1 MSKSAL
7 FVVFFALATGLAST
21 AQAGG
26 GTIQGVVLYKGKAPA
41 RAPIDRKSDA
51 FCAKTKMLSEKLVV
65 NDGKLQDVHVGIKS
79 GKAGKHKA
87 PSSPVVVTQKACMYR
102 PRVVGIM
109 AGQAL
114 SITNGDQT
122 MHNVHVYVGKQTWL
136 NRGQPAGAKAIR
148 SDAAEAGDVMTFKC
162 DVHPWM
168 RAYAVVTD
176 HPYFDVTG
184 NSGAF
189 TIKDVPPG
197 RYTLEAYHPE
207 LGKKKKRVTVEA
219 GKTVKVEISFK

>member
-1 MSKSAL
+1 MRKTS
-7 FVVFFALATGLAST
+7 FVAVIVTLLAASV
-21 AQAGG
+21 AHAGG
-26 GTIQGVVLYKGKAPA
+26 GTIKGAVLFQGKAPA
-41 RAPIDRKSDA
+41 RTALDRKSDA
-51 FCAKTKMLSEKLVV
+51 FCAKTKVLSEKVIV
-65 NDGKLQDVHVGIKS
+65 NGGKLQDVHVGIKS
-79 GKAGKHKA
+79 GKAGKHSA
-87 PSSPVVVTQKACMYR
+87 PSSPVVITQKSCMYR

-114 SITNGDQT
+114 SITNGDKT
-122 MHNVHVYVGKQTWL
+122 MHNVHVYVGRQTWL

-148 SDAAEAGDVMTFKC
+148 SDAAEAGDVMTLKC

-176 HPYFDVTG
+176 HPFFDVTG
-184 NSGAF
+184 KSGSF
-189 TIKDVPPG
+189 EIKNVPPG

-219 GKTVKVEISFK
+219 GKTATVEFKFK